1 MDLQRFAFV
10 LVIDEARFLEPV
22 HEKADARASSAYHFC
37 QCLLTYLGDRGLDW
51 SMPVIVG
58 EQQKNTRQSFL
69 ARIAMLV
76 N

>member
-1 MDLQRFAFV
+1 MDSQRLAFV

-22 HEKADARASSAYHFC
+22 HEKANARASSAYHFC
-37 QCLLTYLGDRGLDW
+37 QRLMTYLGDRGLGC

-58 EQQKNTRQSFL
+58 EQQKNTCQSFL